1 MKYIFGSV
9 IERDADY
16 ALINALLTN
25 DKVRKLFLDLISR
38 NDGEIEEVYHSL
50 VQKEKGHGVG
60 ESDIVFVIK
69 DNLGRFGL
77 MIENKINADTQPNQR
92 ERYDIRA
99 KELKKLGIF
108 DKYYVFLCAPQS
120 YLGSMM
126 AKDYERKVPYEKIT
140 SLLDEGLD
148 KAILLKSSEGG
159 VTIIKSESVTEF
171 WNKLY
176 KHVHDYYSD
185 LHIVGKLRDRSSKSL
200 WPEFRTVIN
209 GCNIVMK
216 TDRGIIDLEFSGM
229 GKRLYELELK
239 LHEMGVSLKP
249 VQAKKS
255 ASLRYK
261 FEEKDYL
268 SFNEDFEK
276 QIDTVNKWL
285 DKAMEFNDLTK
296 KLYEKGLKNLK

>member
-16 ALINALLTN
+16 ALINAFLTN
-25 DKVRKLFLDLISR
+25 GKVRKLFLDLISR

-50 VQKEKGHGVG
+50 VQIEDGHGVG

-69 DNLGRFGL
+69 DNLGRFSI
-77 MIENKINADTQPNQR
+77 MIENKINADAQPNQR

-249 VQAKKS
+249 VQTGKS

>member
-16 ALINALLTN
+16 ALINAFLTN

-50 VQKEKGHGVG
+50 VQKEEGHGVG

-77 MIENKINADTQPNQR
+77 MIENKINADAQPNQR

-249 VQAKKS
+249 VQTGKS

-276 QIDTVNKWL
+276 QIDTVNK
-285 DKAMEFNDLTK
+285 
-296 KLYEKGLKNLK
+296 

>member
-16 ALINALLTN
+16 ALINAFLTN

-50 VQKEKGHGVG
+50 VQKEEGHGVG

-77 MIENKINADTQPNQR
+77 MIENKINADAQPNQR

-120 YLGSMM
+120 YLDSMM
-126 AKDYERKVPYEKIT
+126 AKDYEQKVPYEKIT

-200 WPEFRTVIN
+200 WPDFRTVIN
-209 GCNIVMK
+209 VMVA
-216 TDRGIIDLEFSGM
+216 IL
-229 GKRLYELELK
+229 
-239 LHEMGVSLKP
+239 
-249 VQAKKS
+249 
-255 ASLRYK
+255 
-261 FEEKDYL
+261 
-268 SFNEDFEK
+268 
-276 QIDTVNKWL
+276 
-285 DKAMEFNDLTK
+285 
-296 KLYEKGLKNLK
+296 

>member
-1 MKYIFGSV
+1 MIRISY
-9 IERDADY
+9 
-16 ALINALLTN
+16 LTG
-25 DKVRKLFLDLISR
+25 KRL
-38 NDGEIEEVYHSL
+38 H
-50 VQKEKGHGVG
+50 
-60 ESDIVFVIK
+60 
-69 DNLGRFGL
+69 
-77 MIENKINADTQPNQR
+77 KIPYTL
-92 ERYDIRA
+92 

-185 LHIVGKLRDRSSKSL
+185 LHIVGKLRDRLSKSL

-249 VQAKKS
+249 VQTGKS

-285 DKAMEFNDLTK
+285 NEVMEFYDLTK
-296 KLYEKGLKNLK
+296 KLHEKGLKNLK

>member
-16 ALINALLTN
+16 ALINAFLTN

-50 VQKEKGHGVG
+50 VQKEEGHGVG

-77 MIENKINADTQPNQR
+77 MIENKINADAQPNQR

-249 VQAKKS
+249 VQTGKS